1 MSDIQSSKE
10 SWKITNNTTIPITIN
25 DIPGL
30 PVIKVGKT
38 IEALNY
44 TTANKL
50 NNSPNFRNYLKNGT
64 LTSSGYLHTHDH
76 EDLTKLQGGTQ
87 EQYYHLDNSQHI
99 RIIGFFKNTDITAK
113 EAEILTNGSNAD
125 NLHFHTER
133 KIFLND
139 LEDVVI
145 TGPIIDG
152 QVLRYDNSVEK
163 WVNSIIPFISSSS
176 SVSSS
181 SSSMSSSSSSSSVSS
196 SSISSSNSSS
206 SS

>member
-1 MSDIQSSKE
+1 MSDIQPSKE

-25 DIPGL
+25 DIPEL
-30 PVIKVGKT
+30 PVIKVGQT
-38 IEALNY
+38 IEALKY

-64 LTSSGYLHTHDH
+64 LISSGYLHTHDH
-76 EDLTKLQGGTQ
+76 EDLTKLQGGIQ
-87 EQYYHLDNSQHI
+87 EQYYHLDNSQYI
-99 RIIGFFKNTDITAK
+99 RITDFFKNTDITAE
-113 EAEILTNGSNAD
+113 EAEVLTNGSNAD

-133 KIFLND
+133 KIFLNN

-152 QVLRYDNSVEK
+152 QVLRYDSSIEK

-176 SVSSS
+176 STSSS
-181 SSSMSSSSSSSSVSS
+181 SSPISSSISISSSSSSVSS
-196 SSISSSNSSS
+196 SNSSS